1 MLESQCEDVLRR
13 MCIEVIDKS
22 KQLVSLRGRRQDA
35 NEFSDF
41 LSWEDSWHK
50 WDGWAVKKAM
60 DSRMNN
66 VIRDAIRYFWHSE
79 KMLDAYIRKRFGDLP
94 TAMRQTKTFGALFNT
109 FLDDFRGEREAFMD
123 KTNELIAKQIG
134 VLKKQGKMPQSH
146 GGVANLLKVLTATMK
161 AQGSSIKS
169 IAKVQYAICL
179 QAGIY
184 VPEEFITDILVAANI
199 EKDGTV

>member
-1 MLESQCEDVLRR
+1 
-13 MCIEVIDKS
+13 MCIEVIDES

-50 WDGWAVKKAM
+50 WDGWVVKKVM
-60 DSRMNN
+60 DSRTNN

-79 KMLDAYIRKRFGDLP
+79 KMLDAYIRKKFGDLP
-94 TAMRQTKTFGALFNT
+94 TAMRQAKTFGVLFNT
-109 FLDDFRGEREAFMD
+109 FLDDFMRERETFMD
-123 KTNELIAKQIG
+123 KTNELITKQIG

-169 IAKVQYAICL
+169 IAKMQYAICL

-199 EKDGTV
+199 ERGGEVG